1 LRMDLSIVIV
11 NYNVKFF
18 LEQCLHSVLKASE
31 KINTEIFV
39 VDNNSSDGSVAMLRK
54 RFPEIILIENKSNV
68 GFSVANNQALSIS
81 RGRYCLVL
89 NPDTLVE
96 EDTFIKCIHFMDA
109 HPEAGA
115 LGVKMIDG
123 KGVFLPESKRA
134 LPTPDVA
141 FFKIFG
147 LSRLF
152 PHSKLFGKYHLGFLD
167 KNKTHIVSVLAGAFM
182 FIRKEALDKTG
193 LLDENFFMYGE
204 DIDLSYRLTKAGFV
218 NYYFAGTTIIHY
230 KGESTKKGSINY
242 VIVFYKAMIIFAKK
256 HFSQKNARIFSF
268 LIHSAIYFRAFL
280 SVFKRFLDRIFQP
293 AIDAILIFAGY
304 FFITNLLEQI
314 KYDASDYFP
323 ENFYK
328 IIIPAYVLIW
338 LISIY
343 LSGGYIKPIR
353 IWNLLKGYL
362 LGFIII
368 LIMYAL
374 LPENFR
380 YSRLIILL
388 GAIWTPLALAG
399 HRLLFSL
406 MKWKG
411 YELSI
416 SRQNRII
423 IMGKEEESLK
433 VLALMRE
440 IESNVEF
447 LGFISEQEGSIDSY
461 IGKPEKLREAIIIN
475 KANEIIFCSSDIP
488 SREIIKHISNLSD
501 LPIDFKIASAGTYA
515 IIGSNSVKAPGDLF
529 LLPFSSIGTK
539 MNRRRKRIFDLISSF
554 IIIAGF
560 PLFIFIFPLY
570 SKKLLYSM
578 KVLFGNYTWIGYET
592 IDDLNALPEIKRGIY
607 TISCCDSTNED
618 HNHAN
623 ILNIKY
629 ARDYTIQKDLALL
642 WKNLI
647 SKK

>member
-1 LRMDLSIVIV
+1 MDLSIVIV